1 MHGCFQLIRF
11 DAEKVG
17 IDIGIEHYGILLDHR
32 GQHLDLITQSC
43 CLFKLKFSTCFFHF
57 ASKLRDIRFAYAAGQ
72 HADKLFAHFP
82 VFRCTDAPDAR
93 C

>member
-57 ASKLRDIRFAYAAGQ
+57 ASELRDIRFADATGQ
-72 HADKLFAHFP
+72 HADELFAHFP